1 MPANGEARGLLGPLE
16 GEVMEALWASPEPL
30 SVRAVLECLNQ
41 DRRPPLAYT
50 TVMTVM
56 ARLAEKDVLRRVKAG
71 RGYLY
76 EPAVADEAG
85 LAVRDVIRDFGDS
98 ALPTSSTRPVPTPDS
113 SNDSSASCARSDEAQ
128 LRQPGFRRHRRR
140 RCCGVRR

>member
-1 MPANGEARGLLGPLE
+1 MPANGEGRGLLGPLE

-30 SVRAVLECLNQ
+30 SVRAVLERLNQ

-56 ARLAEKDVLRRVKAG
+56 ARLAEKDVLRRVKVG

-76 EPAVADEAG
+76 KPAVADEAG

-98 ALPTSSTRPVPTPDS
+98 ALAHFV
-113 SNDSSASCARSDEAQ
+113 DEPRAAPR
-128 LRQPGFRRHRRR
+128 LLKRLKRLMREKR
-140 RCCGVRR
+140 